1 MEKPEDMKDF
11 YTDLILKSRKM
22 YLDQHVNKPG
32 FFSLLLSDDYFKAF
46 NKLINFIYELYTNYS
61 FQEPKFLA
69 ELNHFSKIAIPA
81 MIDPIID
88 EIKQ

>member
-32 FFSLLLSDDYFKAF
+32 FFSLVVTCL
-46 NKLINFIYELYTNYS
+46 
-61 FQEPKFLA
+61 Q
-69 ELNHFSKIAIPA
+69 
-81 MIDPIID
+81 
-88 EIKQ
+88 